1 MHFTK
6 RLRLAQKSSSAPFIA
21 SRNYTKAQERIIVTL
36 RCRTRY
42 YSMRSLRIILLI
54 GALTLLA
61 GVLVWRWATDWG
73 LVTLNY
79 ASAPL
84 SKVIRSI
91 ESQGRVRISTN
102 ADPATSVTIRLKRA
116 PVFEAIDTLAAR
128 VDGEVRLAYLGAP
141 RVKQIAEGLAAFE
154 SGSNS
159 GDWAVFFLGFGR
171 GTVMSDGAV
180 LDPRFIEW
188 KVTPAADNSLQALLE
203 QGAQKTGALFAV
215 PRDWNPAPVELPSSG
230 NTRKVVAAL
239 AKAAKGEIREVFLL
253 TVHPPRGGED
263 GNAGSRPSEEV
274 RETAQN
280 ATVFTPPRRGRDE
293 RWGNPEWMAERA
305 QAQIAMLPRDE
316 QAEAQRR
323 FDEMRAFWQ
332 SLRDLPE
339 QERRAKI
346 EEQMNRPEVQAIM
359 EERAAARDAKRT
371 PQQREQ
377 RYRNYIQRKEQ
388 IKGAPTKS

>member
-1 MHFTK
+1 
-6 RLRLAQKSSSAPFIA
+6 
-21 SRNYTKAQERIIVTL
+21 
-36 RCRTRY
+36 
-42 YSMRSLRIILLI
+42 MRSLRIIVLI

-61 GVLVWRWATDWG
+61 GVLVWRWAVDWG

-79 ASAPL
+79 VNAPL

-91 ESQGRVRISTN
+91 ESQGRVRIITN
-102 ADPATSVTIRLKRA
+102 AEPATPVTIRLKRA
-116 PVFEAIDTLAAR
+116 PVFEAIDTLATR
-128 VDGEVRLAYLGAP
+128 VDGDVRLAYLGAP
-141 RVKQIAEGLAAFE
+141 SAKQIVEGLAAFE

-159 GDWAVFFLGFGR
+159 EDWAVFFLGFGR
-171 GTVMSDGAV
+171 GMVMSDGAV
-180 LDPRFIEW
+180 LDPRFMEW
-188 KVTPAADNSLQALLE
+188 NVTQVADDSLQALLE

-215 PRDWNPAPVELPSSG
+215 PKDWNPAPVKLPSSG
-230 NTRKVVAAL
+230 KTGKVAAAL
-239 AKAAKGEIREVFLL
+239 AKAAKGEMREVFLL
-253 TVHPPRGGED
+253 TVHPRRSAED
-263 GNAGSRPSEEV
+263 RDAGSRPSEEV
-274 RETAQN
+274 RETA
-280 ATVFTPPRRGRDE
+280 TVFTPPRRGPGE

-305 QAQIAMLPRDE
+305 QARIALLPQDE

-323 FDEMRAFWQ
+323 FDEMRVFWQ

-346 EEQMNRPEVQAIM
+346 EEQMNRPDVQAVM

>member
-1 MHFTK
+1 MKGH
-6 RLRLAQKSSSAPFIA
+6 
-21 SRNYTKAQERIIVTL
+21 ERIVVTL
-36 RCRTRY
+36 RSRTRY
-42 YSMRSLRIILLI
+42 YTMRSLRIVVLL

-73 LVTLNY
+73 FVSLDY
-79 ASAPL
+79 ANAPL
-84 SKVIRSI
+84 SKVIGSI
-91 ESQGRVRISTN
+91 ERQGRVQISTN
-102 ADPATSVTIRLKRA
+102 ADPATPVTIRLKRA
-116 PVFEAIDTLAAR
+116 PVFEAIDTLATR
-128 VDGEVRLAYLGAP
+128 IDGDVRLAYIGAP
-141 RVKQIAEGLAAFE
+141 RVKQIVDGLAAFE
-154 SGSNS
+154 SGSNP

-171 GTVMSDGAV
+171 RMVLSDGAV
-180 LDPRFIEW
+180 LDPRLIEW
-188 KVTPAADNSLQALLE
+188 KVTPSADKSLQAILE

-215 PRDWNPAPVELPSSG
+215 PKEWNPAPVELPSSG
-230 NTRKVVAAL
+230 KTGKAAAAL

-253 TVHPPRGGED
+253 TVHPPRAAEERS
-263 GNAGSRPSEEV
+263 AGDRPSEEV

-280 ATVFTPPRRGRDE
+280 ATVFTPRRRGRDE
-293 RWGNPEWMAERA
+293 REGNPEWMAERA
-305 QAQIAMLPRDE
+305 QAQIAMLPQDE

-346 EEQMNRPEVQAIM
+346 EEQMNRPEVQAVM

>member
-1 MHFTK
+1 MKGH
-6 RLRLAQKSSSAPFIA
+6 
-21 SRNYTKAQERIIVTL
+21 ERIVVTL
-36 RCRTRY
+36 RSRTRY
-42 YSMRSLRIILLI
+42 YTMRSLRIVVLL

-73 LVTLNY
+73 FVSLDY
-79 ASAPL
+79 ANAPL
-84 SKVIRSI
+84 SKVIGSI
-91 ESQGRVRISTN
+91 ERQGRVQISTN
-102 ADPATSVTIRLKRA
+102 ADPATPVTIRLKRA
-116 PVFEAIDTLAAR
+116 PVFEAIDTLATR
-128 VDGEVRLAYLGAP
+128 IDGDVRLAYIGAP
-141 RVKQIAEGLAAFE
+141 RVKQIVDGLAAFE
-154 SGSNS
+154 SGSNP

-171 GTVMSDGAV
+171 RMVLSDEAV
-180 LDPRFIEW
+180 LDPRLIEW
-188 KVTPAADNSLQALLE
+188 KVTPSADKSLQAILE

-215 PRDWNPAPVELPSSG
+215 PKEWNPAPVELPSSG
-230 NTRKVVAAL
+230 KTGKAAAAL

-253 TVHPPRGGED
+253 TVHPPRAAEERS
-263 GNAGSRPSEEV
+263 AGDRPSEEV

-280 ATVFTPPRRGRDE
+280 ATVFTPRRRGRDE
-293 RWGNPEWMAERA
+293 REGNPEWMAERA
-305 QAQIAMLPRDE
+305 QAQIAMLPQDE

-346 EEQMNRPEVQAIM
+346 EEQMNRPEVQAVM